1 MKQID
6 NYIVEKLKL
15 NKNSENDKN
24 PFDQFKDNEDI
35 FGAEDVLEYLVDE
48 LKVEW
53 RANPRVYDDTKE
65 WHPRDDDFEN
75 FDTTYGASID
85 WMDDFIQK
93 TENNMVAIWNIS
105 PDIKDKVEKNEFV
118 KFFKSEYDEE
128 LLYKKGG
135 YYLKYWGEYKYEGK
149 YTEGERI
156 YISMI
161 MATPGE
167 TDDPIICFV
176 ITDY

>member
-65 WHPRDDDFEN
+65 WHPRDDGFEN

-93 TENNMVAIWNIS
+93 TENNMVAIWDITKN
-105 PDIKDKVEKNEFV
+105 IKDRVENNEFV